1 MLTTDVLT
9 KDSAKRKENGL
20 IAIKRIASPYVL
32 VGMVSLGL
40 LLGCNRALV
49 PDASLRKVFYA
60 NRDDFS
66 KLVSM
71 SQQDRMLVRIKTDL
85 TLMQTE
91 SGVKKNVGL
100 SVDRWQE
107 YRVLFRKLGITEGLE
122 RPEAYPSAVLF
133 YARCEGSA
141 IDADCKGFA
150 YSEKPLSP
158 IATDLD
164 SPRPGD
170 VFEQLG
176 PNWYLFRWVD

>member
-9 KDSAKRKENGL
+9 RNREKSREKQLTAKNVVLPYGL
-20 IAIKRIASPYVL
+20 IL
-32 VGMVSLGL
+32 FVSLVL

-49 PDASLRKVFYA
+49 PDATLRKMFYA
-60 NRDDFS
+60 NQDDFS

-71 SQQDRMLVRIKTDL
+71 SQQDHALVRIRSDF

-100 SVDRWQE
+100 SEERWQE
-107 YRVLFRKLGITEGLE
+107 YRILFKKLGIREGLE
-122 RPEAYPSAVLF
+122 RPEAYPSAVLL
-133 YARCEGSA
+133 YAYCEGSA
-141 IDADCKGFA
+141 INADCKGFA

-158 IATDLD
+158 TQTSLD
-164 SPRPGD
+164 RPRPGD
-170 VFEQLG
+170 VFEQLS